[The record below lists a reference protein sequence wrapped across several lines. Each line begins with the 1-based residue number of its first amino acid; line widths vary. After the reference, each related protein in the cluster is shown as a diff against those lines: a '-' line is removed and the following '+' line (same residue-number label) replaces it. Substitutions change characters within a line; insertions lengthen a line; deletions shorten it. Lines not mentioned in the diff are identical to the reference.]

1 MPADEDIVRL
11 ARGLQQANSRLTRVL
26 SLLESRDPPGTAGA
40 LDALLD
46 LLQAV
51 DDAIATS
58 GELGVRTGL
67 QVARGAA
74 WDALAQAG
82 ITPVPLEGVFDPTT
96 QRAVAVIDA
105 GAAHDAVLTT
115 HKRGWVR
122 SGDDEITP
130 VRTALVT
137 VQGRP

>member
-1 MPADEDIVRL
+1 MPADDDIVRL

-51 DDAIATS
+51 DEAALTS
-58 GELGVRTGL
+58 SEPGVQAGL
-67 QVARGAA
+67 QIARGAA

-82 ITPVPLEGVFDPTT
+82 ITPVPLDGPFDPAT
-96 QRAVAVIDA
+96 QRAVAVVDA
-105 GAAHDAVLTT
+105 GAAADAVLTT
-115 HKRGWVR
+115 HRRGWVR
-122 SGDDEITP
+122 SGDDVVTP

>member
-51 DDAIATS
+51 DEAVLAS
-58 GELGVRTGL
+58 NEPGVQAGL
-67 QVARGAA
+67 QIARGGA
-74 WDALAQAG
+74 WDALARAG
-82 ITPVPLEGVFDPTT
+82 ITPVPLDGAFDPAI
-96 QRAVAVIDA
+96 QRAVAVVDA
-105 GAAHDAVLTT
+105 GAAADAVLTT
-115 HKRGWVR
+115 HRRGWVR
-122 SGDDEITP
+122 AGDDEVTP
-130 VRTALVT
+130 IRTALVT

>member
-26 SLLESRDPPGTAGA
+26 SLLESRDPPGTGGA
-40 LDALLD
+40 LEALLD

-51 DDAIATS
+51 DDAIAASTEPS
-58 GELGVRTGL
+58 VQAGL
-67 QVARGAA
+67 QVARGAT
-74 WDALAQAG
+74 WDALAG
-82 ITPVPLEGVFDPTT
+82 VGVTPVPLDGLFDPAT
-96 QRAVAVIDA
+96 QRAVAVTDA
-105 GAAHDAVLTT
+105 GAAPDAVVST
-115 HKRGWVR
+115 HRRGWVR
-122 SGDDEITP
+122 TGDDVVTP